1 MAFKR
6 LMFGA
11 AVGYVLGARSGEK
24 RYKQLKAAW
33 QKFREW
39 GPVDSFLSEGQEIAR
54 VRTRELV
61 RRVRGGAGE
70 ESEDGSARGPEAT
83 GEGSR
88 RSQERERLDE
98 EDADRAEDRE
108 PERRQEAQQGEDR
121 GERVEDQDR
130 DERVEDQDEAERDED
145 QEEADRSEDHDSEQQ
160 YEVRREI
167 EPGSDE
173 AGGDESPPK
182 GERSRRGIGER
193 VGALARAAWER
204 GRVS

>member
-39 GPVDSFLSEGQEIAR
+39 GPVDTFLSEGQEIAR

-61 RRVRGGAGE
+61 RRARGGAGE

-83 GEGSR
+83 GEGSS
-88 RSQERERLDE
+88 RSQEPEQFDE

-108 PERRQEAQQGEDR
+108 PERRQEARPGEDR
-121 GERVEDQDR
+121 G
-130 DERVEDQDEAERDED
+130 ERVEDQDEAERDEEGAERSED
-145 QEEADRSEDHDSEQQ
+145 QEEAERSEDHEPKQQ

>member
-24 RYKQLKAAW
+24 RYKQLKGAW
-33 QKFREW
+33 EKFRAW
-39 GPVDSFLSEGQEIAR
+39 GPVDTFFSEGQEIAR

-61 RRVRGGAGE
+61 RRARGGAGE
-70 ESEDGSARGPEAT
+70 ESEGGSDRGPEDT
-83 GEGSR
+83 DEGSS
-88 RSQERERLDE
+88 RSQEREGFDE
-98 EDADRAEDRE
+98 EDADSAKDQE
-108 PERRQEAQQGEDR
+108 PERRQEAQPGEDR
-121 GERVEDQDR
+121 G
-130 DERVEDQDEAERDED
+130 ERVEDQDEAERDED
-145 QEEADRSEDHDSEQQ
+145 KEPKRQ

-167 EPGSDE
+167 EPESDE
-173 AGGDESPPK
+173 AGSDEPPPK
-182 GERSRRGIGER
+182 AERNRRGIGGR